1 MVVTLILFLLLTSL
15 YIGWVIWLFALW
27 RKLPKRQATNSDAGH
42 LSIVIPFRNESHN
55 LVKLIDSLKTVVAL
69 CDNIEIVFIDDHSS
83 DESLSIIEA
92 FQREQPGVILHR
104 QQDTFGKKKGVDLA
118 VSLSKR
124 PWIVAL
130 DADVTLPE
138 NWLLSVAAHTAQ
150 SNAAMLILPLR
161 IGPAS
166 NLVSHLQEVEFCSV
180 MGVTASMAYARH
192 PILCNGANLCFRN
205 DAYESVRAT
214 RTDFHIT
221 SGDDLFLLHALKKK
235 HSIEWI
241 HDVNTLVNTQAHTT
255 IKGLVRQRLRW
266 MGKTT
271 QLDDPALRYTAY
283 LTFCMNAM
291 LITGLCASFFYT
303 ELFPCILV
311 LFGFKAVTDAL
322 LIFAVGKWMCIKRVK
337 RFYALLIFIYPLYA
351 TLFPLISILYKP
363 KWKER
368 ATNIA

>member
-27 RKLPKRQATNSDAGH
+27 RKLPNRHATNTDAAH
-42 LSIVIPFRNESHN
+42 LSIVIPFRNERDN
-55 LVKLIDSLKTVVAL
+55 LVTLIESLKIVLARCSNV
-69 CDNIEIVFIDDHSS
+69 EILFIDDHSS

-92 FQREQPGVILHR
+92 FQREQPGVMLHR
-104 QQDTFGKKKGVDLA
+104 QQDTYGKKNGVDLA

-124 PWIVAL
+124 PWIIAL

-138 NWLLSVAAHTAQ
+138 NWLSSIAAHTAQ
-150 SNAAMLILPLR
+150 SKAAMLILPLR

-180 MGVTASMAYARH
+180 MGVTASMAIARH
-192 PILCNGANLCFRN
+192 PILCNGANLCFRKE
-205 DAYESVRAT
+205 AYEAVRAT

-221 SGDDLFLLHALKKK
+221 SGDDLFLLHALKKE

-241 HDVNTLVNTQAHTT
+241 HDANTIVSTQPHTSA
-255 IKGLVRQRLRW
+255 KGLARQRLRW

-271 QLDDPALRYTAY
+271 RLNDPALRYTAY

-291 LITGLCASFFYT
+291 LIVGLCASFFCT
-303 ELFPCILV
+303 ELLPYMLV
-311 LFGFKAVTDAL
+311 LLGCKAATDAL
-322 LIFAVGKWMCIKRVK
+322 LILAVGKWMCIKRVK
-337 RFYALLIFIYPLYA
+337 RFYTLLIFIYPLYA